1 MVTLSVGD
9 QNENF
14 QEMMKRQGKERREQW
29 DFERDP
35 FRVRNSRPESQVNLY
50 GQSTVKYTQTHK
62 KSIQHR
68 VMDRLGMLSKDPAV
82 RQVSPS
88 EKQRIFSGYFQGVRM
103 QKSSKFLRSI
113 YGQLG
118 STWVNMGRPSRN
130 LKKST

>member
-1 MVTLSVGD
+1 MVTLSLGD

-35 FRVRNSRPESQVNLY
+35 FRVRNWRPESQVNLY
-50 GQSTVKYTQTHK
+50 GQSTVNYTRTHK

-103 QKSSKFLRSI
+103 Q
-113 YGQLG
+113 
-118 STWVNMGRPSRN
+118 
-130 LKKST
+130 